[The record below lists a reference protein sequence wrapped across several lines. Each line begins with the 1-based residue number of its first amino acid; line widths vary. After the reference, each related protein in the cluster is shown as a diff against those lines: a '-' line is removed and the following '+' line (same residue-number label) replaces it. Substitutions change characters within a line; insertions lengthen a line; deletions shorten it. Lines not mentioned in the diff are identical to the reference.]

1 LQGSLRSTL
10 LYCYIWKVLASDDRT
25 EDLKKKLA
33 EAEGENAKLK
43 EAIAKMEE
51 DLQLLGYHSALM
63 ECEASDASK
72 AKDRAEASLSKL
84 SEKFMGFQGSQIR
97 LAPGESC
104 HLASRAC

>member
-43 EAIAKMEE
+43 EAIAKTEE
-51 DLQLLGYHSALM
+51 DLQLLG
-63 ECEASDASK
+63 
-72 AKDRAEASLSKL
+72 
-84 SEKFMGFQGSQIR
+84 
-97 LAPGESC
+97 
-104 HLASRAC
+104 